1 MVVCVLGRRRQVAN
15 EEERGDESPHQ
26 GVIPTAQRIQP
37 ANVVVVPPNLGVD
50 MLHSGGGN
58 KKRMVTSDIITFR
71 EKAEI
76 RIKFL

>member
-1 MVVCVLGRRRQVAN
+1 
-15 EEERGDESPHQ
+15 
-26 GVIPTAQRIQP
+26 
-37 ANVVVVPPNLGVD
+37 VPPNLGVD

-71 EKAEI
+71 ENAEI